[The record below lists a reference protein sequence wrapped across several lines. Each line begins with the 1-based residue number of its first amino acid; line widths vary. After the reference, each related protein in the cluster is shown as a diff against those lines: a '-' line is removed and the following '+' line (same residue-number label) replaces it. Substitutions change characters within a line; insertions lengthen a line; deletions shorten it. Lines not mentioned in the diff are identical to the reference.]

1 MDLPYEI
8 LTCKIIQYESKN
20 SKNFE
25 IKNSRG
31 WMEGW
36 VCVKKPLF
44 VMQGLRLTHVI
55 FLNFR
60 VPQPYQYSA
69 LSQFDN
75 DPDEEMND
83 LDDHLEMLVEDSSS
97 EDLDEEEVKN
107 EQKEIKATDTNEVR
121 TKKFTRF
128 LGLEVSIGLF
138 WFYFVSF

>member
-1 MDLPYEI
+1 
-8 LTCKIIQYESKN
+8 
-20 SKNFE
+20 
-25 IKNSRG
+25 
-31 WMEGW
+31 
-36 VCVKKPLF
+36 
-44 VMQGLRLTHVI
+44 MQGLRLTHVN

-107 EQKEIKATDTNEVR
+107 EQKEIKTTDTNEVR
-121 TKKFTRF
+121 LTN
-128 LGLEVSIGLF
+128 LQGF
-138 WFYFVSF
+138 WD